1 MLSPRFIGYAEFV
14 VFAEYLSY
22 GLHKS
27 NTMLKHCGGSP
38 KWLEAQSLQGTLLIA
53 VLRH

>member
-22 GLHKS
+22 GLYKS